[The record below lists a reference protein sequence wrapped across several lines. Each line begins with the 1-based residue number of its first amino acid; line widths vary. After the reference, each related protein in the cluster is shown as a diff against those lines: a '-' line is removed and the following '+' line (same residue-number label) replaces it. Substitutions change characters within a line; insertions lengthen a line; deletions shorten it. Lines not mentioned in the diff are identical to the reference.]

1 MQVFGDRSSGNCYK
15 IELFC
20 SILKIDHDW
29 VDIDVLAGDTHKAVF
44 RKLNPNG
51 KIPFVTLHDGNTLA
65 ESNAILGFLAEG
77 TPWLP
82 PSGIKRAK
90 TYEWLFFEQYSHE
103 PFIAVA
109 RFIQYYQ
116 KMPAERMAEYKECHF
131 HGAHALNVMEHS
143 LAKHGFFSGDDPSI
157 ADIAL
162 FAYTHVADQG
172 GFELQKYP
180 AITRWIDD
188 MKSIPGYTPITER
201 ID

>member
-1 MQVFGDRSSGNCYK
+1 MQVFGDRSSGNYYK
-15 IELFC
+15 VELMC

-29 VDIDVLAGDTHKAVF
+29 VDIDVLAGETQKTIF

-51 KIPFVTLHDGNTLA
+51 KIPLVTLRDGNTLA

-77 TPWLP
+77 TPWM
-82 PSGIKRAK
+82 PSAGIARAK

-103 PFIAVA
+103 PYIAVA

-116 KMPAERMAEYKECHF
+116 NMPAERVAEYKQCKID
-131 HGAHALNVMEHS
+131 GAHALNVMEHNLS
-143 LAKHGFFSGDDPSI
+143 KHAFFGGATPSI

-172 GFELQKYP
+172 GFDLQSYP
-180 AITRWIDD
+180 AISRWILD
-188 MKSIPGYTPITER
+188 MQSVPGYTPIR
-201 ID
+201 ARPV

>member
-15 IELFC
+15 VELIC

-29 VDIDVLAGDTHKAVF
+29 VDINVLAGDTQKTLF

-51 KIPFVTLHDGNTLA
+51 KIPMLTLHDGNTLA

-77 TPWLP
+77 APWLP
-82 PSGIKRAK
+82 PSGIERAK

-103 PFIAVA
+103 HFIAVA
-109 RFIQYYQ
+109 RFIQSYQ
-116 KMPAERMAEYKECHF
+116 KMPTERVQEYKECHL
-131 HGAHALNVMEHS
+131 HGTHALNVMEHN
-143 LAKHGFFSGDDPSI
+143 LLKQAFFGGKNPSI

-172 GFELQKYP
+172 GFDLSSYP
-180 AITRWIDD
+180 NIGRWINDV
-188 MKSIPGYTPITER
+188 KSIPGYTPIKAL
-201 ID
+201 DA

>member
-1 MQVFGDRSSGNCYK
+1 M
-15 IELFC
+15 E
-20 SILKIDHDW
+20 
-29 VDIDVLAGDTHKAVF
+29 
-44 RKLNPNG
+44 

-116 KMPAERMAEYKECHF
+116 KMPAERMAEYKECHV
-131 HGAHALNVMEHS
+131 HGAHALNVMEHN
-143 LAKHGFFSGDDPSI
+143 LAKHGFFGGDDPSI
-157 ADIAL
+157 ADIAF
-162 FAYTHVADQG
+162 FAYTISRIRVD
-172 GFELQKYP
+172 LSCRNIPRLP
-180 AITRWIDD
+180 AGLKT
-188 MKSIPGYTPITER
+188 
-201 ID
+201 